1 MEKETLYQ
9 FESLCVQDEPPA
21 CQTTCPLHLDARA
34 FIAQMAAGK
43 YDEAR
48 KILDKVMP
56 LSVLTGRLCAG
67 PCRAHCRR
75 SELDEGID
83 LPLLERLCVA
93 RGRSARVMPL
103 PGGSKKVLVFG
114 AGLAS
119 LTLAWEQA
127 RKGVAV
133 TVRHLGPIGGTLNR
147 LPPERLPQMAL
158 PEALNQL
165 KNIKVRFEE
174 VEQFTPD
181 DLNRGLDDN
190 LAVFLGFDD
199 PALTAESLGLTE
211 SELTIDPLTLTTPL
225 EKTLAWKPN
234 QAAGFIADSAAGKR
248 AAGSIV
254 RLAQGVP
261 PSSARE
267 GEAVY
272 PTRLYTNLAGVEIRP
287 QAAPVEALAPT
298 EEEAQTEAERCIQC
312 QCLEC
317 VKHCVYLKH
326 YNGYPKKL
334 ARETYNNIATAF
346 GIRASNTMILSC
358 AECGLCGAVC
368 PNGCNMADFI
378 PLARREM
385 VEVRHMPVS
394 AHEFALEDLLFSNS
408 PEISFWRHEPKRD
421 KSRWLFFP
429 GCQLP
434 ASMPEN
440 VISTYEYLRRR
451 LKGGVGFMMACCG
464 APARWSGRPVLTSQV
479 RDNFKKNWL
488 EAGQPRMILACA
500 SCALFFKAELPE
512 TPFETLWNILAALPP
527 PERAVTTGVLTLHD
541 PCAARHDLSALAAV
555 RAILKR
561 SGQPFEEMPANGQKT
576 KCCGYGGLADEANR
590 EVGDKFIA
598 DRAGESGRPILAHC
612 VMCRD
617 RLRKNGGPTLHLLDL
632 MFPAVAPEEAAMR
645 PYPSISDR
653 QEGRAA
659 FSRRLLKE
667 LWNQRPPMDELMN
680 KDIVLNISPELETLM
695 DRRRILRRDIA
706 AVLNQAENEGSQFI
720 NPDSGRKLTSYRPKQ
735 VTFWVEY
742 SEKDDGSFDIHD
754 VYCHRMVVQGVPGE
768 GADTAASREGFDP
781 LGGRR

>member
-34 FIAQMAAGK
+34 FIARMAAGK

-56 LSVLTGRLCAG
+56 LSVLTGHLCTG

-75 SELDEGID
+75 NELDQGLD
-83 LPLLERLCVA
+83 LPLLERLCVT

-103 PGGSKKVLVFG
+103 PGGSKKLAVFG

-133 TVRHLGPIGGTLNR
+133 TVRHLGPIGGILKH
-147 LPPERLPQMAL
+147 LPPEQLPPLAL
-158 PEALNQL
+158 TEALNQL

-174 VEQFTPD
+174 ADRFTAD
-181 DLNRGLDDN
+181 DLSRAADDG

-199 PALTAESLGLTE
+199 PALNPESLGL
-211 SELTIDPLTLTTPL
+211 SEAELEIDPLTLTTPL
-225 EKTLAWKPN
+225 EKVLAWKPDR
-234 QAAGFIADSAAGKR
+234 AAGFIADSAAGKR
-248 AAGSIV
+248 AAGSIT
-254 RLAQGVP
+254 RLSQGVP

-272 PTRLYTNLAGVEIRP
+272 PTRLYTNLESVEIRP
-287 QAAPVEALAPT
+287 QVTPLDPLAPT
-298 EEEAQTEAERCIQC
+298 EEEARAEAERCIQC

-317 VKHCVYLKH
+317 VKHCVYLEH
-326 YNGYPKKL
+326 YDGYPKKL

-346 GIRASNTMILSC
+346 GIRTSNTMILSC

-408 PEISFWRHEPKRD
+408 PEVSFWRPEPKQD

-434 ASMPEN
+434 ASMPGS
-440 VISTYEYLRRR
+440 VVSTYEYLRRH
-451 LKGGVGFMMACCG
+451 LQGGVGFMMACCG
-464 APARWSGRPVLTSQV
+464 APARWSGRPILTAQV
-479 RDNFKKNWL
+479 VEIFKNNWL
-488 EAGQPRMILACA
+488 EAGRPRMILACA

-512 TPFETLWNILAALPP
+512 VPCDTLWNVLAALPP
-527 PERAVTTGVLTLHD
+527 PQGALVTEALTLHD
-541 PCAARHDLSALAAV
+541 PCAVRYDRNTLAAV
-555 RAILKR
+555 REILEKI
-561 SGQPFEEMPANGQKT
+561 GQPFEEMPTNGHKT
-576 KCCGYGGLADEANR
+576 KCCGYGGLADEANH

-598 DRAGESGRPILAHC
+598 DRAGESDRAILAHC

-632 MFPAVAPEEAAMR
+632 IFPASAPEEAALR
-645 PYPSISDR
+645 PCPTISDR

-667 LWNQRPPMDELMN
+667 LWNQEPPMAELMN

-706 AVLNQAENEGSQFI
+706 AVLNQVENGGAQFA
-720 NPDSGRKLTSYRPKQ
+720 NPESGRKLTSYRPKQ
-735 VTFWVEY
+735 VTFWVEF
-742 SEKDDGSFDIHD
+742 SENGDGSFNIHD
-754 VYCHRMVVQGVPGE
+754 AYCHRMVVQGVPGE

-781 LGGRR
+781 SGGRR